1 LQSGDE
7 FVQIGIAV
15 AVESAHADRSLHFYR
30 SPIAAVEHLASCV
43 DDGGMRCL
51 GVA

>member
-1 LQSGDE
+1 MQSGDE

-15 AVESAHADRSLHFYR
+15 AVESAHAERSLHFYR
-30 SPIAAVEHLASCV
+30 SPVAAVEHLASCV
-43 DDGGMRCL
+43 DDGRIRGF